1 VHQQKGELRRIRF
14 ATHLA
19 ELRSEKD
26 LKVLL
31 DAQGEAV
38 AVAVAVVAAAG
49 GVARV
54 AAGTV
59 FSTIVSTVFS
69 TVTVRG
75 GGVGAAPS

>member
-1 VHQQKGELRRIRF
+1 
-14 ATHLA
+14 LA
-19 ELRSEKD
+19 ESRSEKD

-31 DAQGEAV
+31 DAQGEGVAV
-38 AVAVAVVAAAG
+38 AVGVAVVAAAG